1 MTQRVT
7 SEIEHL
13 ARAEQRALERHRV
26 YLREIRGEAVSMEEA
41 LEDWKA
47 NYAHKWRQACLAR
60 MLEHQRAEINRH
72 KWIESEK
79 ARCDV
84 GKEAVLDWI
93 QSYASRWRQWY
104 DENED
109 FGIVDDLYQ

>member
-1 MTQRVT
+1 MAKRV
-7 SEIEHL
+7 SNEIEHL
-13 ARAEQRALERHRV
+13 ARAEQRALERHRD
-26 YLREIRGEAVSMEEA
+26 YLQEIRGEVVSTEEA
-41 LEDWKA
+41 LADWQA
-47 NYAHKWRQACLAR
+47 NYAHRWRQACLSR

-84 GKEAVLDWI
+84 GKQAVLDWI
-93 QSYASRWRQWY
+93 QQYASRWRKWY

-109 FGIVDDLYQ
+109 PDIVDELYR

>member
-1 MTQRVT
+1 MNHRVT

-13 ARAEQRALERHRV
+13 ARAEQRAVERHRE
-26 YLREIRGEAVSMEEA
+26 YLREIRGEAVSLDEA
-41 LEDWKA
+41 LSDWKA
-47 NYAHKWRQACLAR
+47 NYAQKWRAACLAR

-79 ARCDV
+79 ASCDV
-84 GKEAVLDWI
+84 GKDAVLDWI
-93 QSYASRWRQWY
+93 QRYAGRWRKWY

-109 FGIVDDLYQ
+109 YGVIDDIYR